1 MAEYRT
7 VRMSFWND
15 PYIEG
20 LDTKAKLLYLYLFTG
35 PYANNLGILEVTRR
49 KIAYETAM
57 SQQDVD
63 KYLAEFEASG
73 KIVCDPAHNLIFLT
87 RFIRHQTSTSPK
99 ILQGLKQ
106 LTASIPSPIIAK
118 ALCVRYPQVYGIETY
133 HTDTVSI
140 PYANGMHTLDIPSA
154 EFGSWKMED
163 GKGKLE
169 RESGNTRA
177 RGKKPPASEPE
188 KDRYGENGKVLLTRT
203 QYENLCARFG
213 KETTGKAIA
222 LLDLHIGAK
231 GRDDYQDHNLALQKW
246 VFDAVK
252 EREARQARAAPGGQQ
267 RAGMSRNDN
276 TDAGGRNRNYGQS
289 IIPEWGQSNDA
300 GR

>member
-63 KYLAEFEASG
+63 KYLADFEANG
-73 KIVCDPAHNLIFLT
+73 KIVCDSAHNLIFLT

-133 HTDTVSI
+133 PPI
-140 PYANGMHTLDIPSA
+140 PYLYPMPTVCIP
-154 EFGSWKMED
+154 
-163 GKGKLE
+163 
-169 RESGNTRA
+169 
-177 RGKKPPASEPE
+177 
-188 KDRYGENGKVLLTRT
+188 
-203 QYENLCARFG
+203 
-213 KETTGKAIA
+213 
-222 LLDLHIGAK
+222 
-231 GRDDYQDHNLALQKW
+231 
-246 VFDAVK
+246 
-252 EREARQARAAPGGQQ
+252 
-267 RAGMSRNDN
+267 
-276 TDAGGRNRNYGQS
+276 
-289 IIPEWGQSNDA
+289 
-300 GR
+300 